1 MSPLAILVL
10 SVGLAMD
17 ATAVAAARG
26 LAAERVE
33 LRHTLAIAIAF
44 GGAQAIMPL
53 LGAWLGAAIGPSV
66 EAWDHWIAFVL
77 LGGLGIKMLHEAR
90 GAQREA
96 SEDAVLPERHPFG
109 LRVLVVLAF
118 ATSIDAF
125 AAGISLPML
134 GAPLAASIVT
144 IGITTALLSAAGLHA
159 GRRFGAMLGPRL
171 DAFGGVVLIAM
182 GTKILVEHLSAG

>member
-1 MSPLAILVL
+1 
-10 SVGLAMD
+10 MD

-26 LAAERVE
+26 LAAKHIE
-33 LRHTLAIAIAF
+33 LRHTLTIAVAF
-44 GGAQAIMPL
+44 GGAQALMPL
-53 LGAWLGAAIGPSV
+53 LGAWLGGAIGPSV

-77 LGGLGIKMLHEAR
+77 LGGLGLKMLHEAR
-90 GAQREA
+90 NAQREA
-96 SEDAVLPERHPFG
+96 QSVQSNEGANADATDRATDPFG
-109 LRVLVVLAF
+109 ARIVAALAF

-134 GAPLAASIVT
+134 GAPLFVSIVT
-144 IGITTALLSAAGLHA
+144 IGITTAILSAVGLHA

-182 GTKILVEHLSAG
+182 GTKILVQHLSA